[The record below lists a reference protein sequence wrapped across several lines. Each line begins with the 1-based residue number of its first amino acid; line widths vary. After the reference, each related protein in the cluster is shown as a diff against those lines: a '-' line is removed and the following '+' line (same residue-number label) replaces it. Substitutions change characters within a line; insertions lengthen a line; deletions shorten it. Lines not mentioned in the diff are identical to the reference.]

1 MFQIDKKFV
10 IDAYKGFLDKK
21 GIGKNYD
28 TDLDLNRKKDHSVYD
43 VLTKVLDMYKL
54 IRKFALVQAR
64 REFIHDDKAFDG
76 VKGILHTCIRN
87 KIRTSA
93 QGSLYIN
100 VNSNISFS
108 GEVDEYEKWIVND
121 KNKTYSL
128 IRNIVDEYN
137 SCLRGE
143 EIKDD
148 NKPLL
153 NDEKREAIYVMNNIS
168 KEHIELCMNG
178 DFEKFNESFQQVMI
192 NVGVEKNEW
201 VRIMQDMRSILAVDA
216 HENE

>member
-178 DFEKFNESFQQVMI
+178 DFEKFNESFQRVMI

-201 VRIMQDMRSILAVDA
+201 VRIMQDMRSILAFSCP
-216 HENE
+216 